1 MQQQP
6 GSTFNPY
13 APPTADIDQGL
24 QLGADGHYVLADRGT
39 RLGAVLIDGLLAVA
53 AALPA
58 GVVLMFLLFGAQS
71 SSLATR
77 GDMETLGYATVGVG
91 VLMVLMVLAFMI
103 YQWYLIATTG
113 QSLAKRWLGIKIVRI
128 DGSPL
133 GFVNG
138 VILRSWVIG
147 ALSNIPV
154 LGAIVALVNPLMIFG
169 EERRC
174 LHDHI
179 AGTRVVVA
187 PNA

>member
-6 GSTFNPY
+6 GSNFNPY
-13 APPTADIDQGL
+13 APPTADVDQGR
-24 QLGADGHYVLADRGT
+24 QLGHHDQYVLAERGT

-58 GVVLMFLLFGAQS
+58 GAVLGFTTYAGKSTLNRSEGEVMFYGLLALMG
-71 SSLATR
+71 
-77 GDMETLGYATVGVG
+77 
-91 VLMVLMVLAFMI
+91 LMVLGFMI

-113 QSLAKRWLGIKIVRI
+113 QSLAKRWMGIKIVRL
-128 DGSPL
+128 DGSPV
-133 GFVNG
+133 GFVHG
-138 VILRSWVIG
+138 VILRSWVLG

-154 LGAIVALVNPLMIFG
+154 LGAIVGIVNPLMIFG

-179 AGTRVVVA
+179 AGTRVIVA
-187 PNA
+187 PIAG

>member
-6 GSTFNPY
+6 GSNFNPY

-24 QLGADGHYVLADRGT
+24 QLGNDGQYVLADRGT
-39 RLGAVLIDGLLAVA
+39 RLGAVLIDGLLTVA

-58 GVVLMFLLFGAQS
+58 GAVLFFMVGMNRGSFD
-71 SSLATR
+71 R
-77 GDMETLGYATVGVG
+77 GDAELLVYGSMGVMG
-91 VLMVLMVLAFMI
+91 LMVLAFMI

-113 QSLAKRWLGIKIVRI
+113 QSLAKKWLGIKIVRV
-128 DGSPL
+128 DGSPV

-138 VILRSWVIG
+138 VILRSWVTG

-154 LGAIVALVNPLMIFG
+154 LGPIVGLVDALMIFG

-179 AGTRVVVA
+179 AGTRVIVA
-187 PNA
+187 PIA